1 MATNRD
7 IRNIYF
13 WSLRWLTL
21 WVTLLPVLQHRN
33 IFLWS
38 HIWEH
43 LSLLRVFVEAECLR
57 WCCCCLCPSK
67 GSPRALARTTQ
78 SEVWRW
84 ETRVSHKKTGRPGH
98 LGVLADHCG
107 RFARSYLIALLHPIV
122 AHSRE
127 AGRQNVAVILHTT
140 LHLTKFIFTLCNK
153 TMA

>member
-13 WSLRWLTL
+13 WSPRWLTL

-33 IFLWS
+33 IFFWS

-84 ETRVSHKKTGRPGH
+84 ETRVSHKTGRPGH

-107 RFARSYLIALLHPIV
+107 RFARSQIIALLHPIV

>member
-7 IRNIYF
+7 IRNIFF
-13 WSLRWLTL
+13 WSPRWLTL

-38 HIWEH
+38 HIWVH

-78 SEVWRW
+78 SEPRWW
-84 ETRVSHKKTGRPGH
+84 ETRVSHKTGRPGH
-98 LGVLADHCG
+98 LRVLASTIVDDSLEVTSLRCIPLWLI
-107 RFARSYLIALLHPIV
+107 RVKRVVKTWQSSCTQLYVWQNSYLRCAT
-122 AHSRE
+122 R
-127 AGRQNVAVILHTT
+127 
-140 LHLTKFIFTLCNK
+140 
-153 TMA
+153 